1 MRALIWL
8 VPFSIFLFYFVYCY
22 QTLIFWA
29 LFFAVGAWL
38 LVLQIGRM
46 FQEMVYFHS
55 LKKTGRILDIFFF
68 GWYYISPFISLCW
81 AIVKFQNSGGAI
93 LLGIVWYAG
102 ILVKYLSDRIHK
114 YNINIDLIEGSF
126 RGIRKGFY
134 RMATKVPW
142 IGYRKEPFKAL
153 NAVSLDIQT
162 GMFGLLGPNGAG
174 KTTLMR
180 IICGIF
186 EQSYGKS
193 LE

>member
-1 MRALIWL
+1 MEVGFTYPAAFGIEKHFLPWRDMRALIWL

-134 RMATKVPW
+134 RMATKV
-142 IGYRKEPFKAL
+142 
-153 NAVSLDIQT
+153 
-162 GMFGLLGPNGAG
+162 LG
-174 KTTLMR
+174 
-180 IICGIF
+180 
-186 EQSYGKS
+186 
-193 LE
+193 